1 MNFVQLEKWLILGLA
16 QSHMVL
22 SQGLIGLTF
31 FLEQIKNMSVV
42 I

>member
-1 MNFVQLEKWLILGLA
+1 MNFVQLEKWLIVGLA
-16 QSHMVL
+16 QSCMVL

-31 FLEQIKNMSVV
+31 LLEQITNMFVV